1 MSIYGN
7 FIGVLT
13 AHTLYIPADVSHG
26 TVDTDSDDAEPRSR
40 KKSKISQRENDG
52 YSTEGDDKRKL
63 EEEIKRLKEKLASQK
78 SSAGVL

>member
-1 MSIYGN
+1 MASDSDDDEKDMSKNKFGGFTIQPHIVYNMSIYGN

-40 KKSKISQRENDG
+40 KKSKISQRENG
-52 YSTEGDDKRKL
+52 IILT
-63 EEEIKRLKEKLASQK
+63 
-78 SSAGVL
+78 

>member
-1 MSIYGN
+1 MTTRRTCLRISLVGSPYSHILYIMSIYGN

-40 KKSKISQRENDG
+40 KKSKISQRENG
-52 YSTEGDDKRKL
+52 IILT
-63 EEEIKRLKEKLASQK
+63 
-78 SSAGVL
+78 